1 MKEKFVGVMPPVTT
15 PFAADGS
22 LLYDAL
28 ESNLHHYLETSVS
41 GFLLLGSNG
50 EAPHLTDSEKIEVI
64 RRADSLVPSD
74 RHLLVGVG
82 SATLKGSLD
91 FLEDIRDFRVA
102 AVLVSVPSYYKN
114 RMKDQALYRYF
125 STIADQSPF
134 PVLLYN
140 VPQFSGLELSPE
152 VIGELAGHRNVAGM
166 KESSGN
172 LIYVQRVLLA
182 TQGHDFEIILGS
194 ADILGPA
201 LVLGIKAAI
210 LAVACALPELAVSLL
225 ADYREGKDIRQQQ
238 LRLLKVS
245 RLLTAQYGVPGLKS
259 AMDLVGFQGQFCRLP
274 LLPLE
279 SAEKSAIEEAMRPLL
294 DEHSIPKASL
304 AN

>member
-1 MKEKFVGVMPPVTT
+1 
-15 PFAADGS
+15 
-22 LLYDAL
+22 
-28 ESNLHHYLETSVS
+28 
-41 GFLLLGSNG
+41 
-50 EAPHLTDSEKIEVI
+50 
-64 RRADSLVPSD
+64 
-74 RHLLVGVG
+74 
-82 SATLKGSLD
+82 
-91 FLEDIRDFRVA
+91 
-102 AVLVSVPSYYKN
+102 
-114 RMKDQALYRYF
+114 MKDQALYRYF

-182 TQGHDFEIILGS
+182 TQGHDFEVILGS

-279 SAEKSAIEEAMRPLL
+279 SAETSAIEEALRPLL
-294 DEHSIPKASL
+294 DQHSIPKAGL

>member
-1 MKEKFVGVMPPVTT
+1 MPLVVRKRIKKNQTFVSKEAGQPGS
-15 PFAADGS
+15 DG
-22 LLYDAL
+22 L
-28 ESNLHHYLETSVS
+28 
-41 GFLLLGSNG
+41 
-50 EAPHLTDSEKIEVI
+50 PKI
-64 RRADSLVPSD
+64 PS
-74 RHLLVGVG
+74 R
-82 SATLKGSLD
+82 SIS
-91 FLEDIRDFRVA
+91 
-102 AVLVSVPSYYKN
+102 
-114 RMKDQALYRYF
+114 
-125 STIADQSPF
+125 F
-134 PVLLYN
+134 PK
-140 VPQFSGLELSPE
+140 Q
-152 VIGELAGHRNVAGM
+152 
-166 KESSGN
+166 
-172 LIYVQRVLLA
+172 LLA
-182 TQGHDFEIILGS
+182 TQGHDFEVILGS